1 MSQDRQTDIMGS
13 TPTHTWS
20 LFISW
25 RRWKN
30 SDYGL
35 LLVTTGFTIATMSRS
50 LCVFGSEAGDPAG
63 LRFSVTHNINH
74 VTEVGQ
80 TEQEIH
86 LKCAGTARAGGR
98 HCAPELITKW
108 PHAAGSGCYCF
119 SELKSKPGTFRPHP
133 GTAWITEYSK
143 TSGIYVVWSLNS
155 WNQCLIIQHRRFFY
169 SNLSIL
175 SRGSRA
181 EWNEKRGERG
191 SWLSRM
197 RGIPSVQKPEC
208 WLCILPAGQFSWAK
222 LQPPPGSDRYSSDTR
237 RQLYGALSHLWKEQ
251 QG

>member
-1 MSQDRQTDIMGS
+1 
-13 TPTHTWS
+13 
-20 LFISW
+20 
-25 RRWKN
+25 
-30 SDYGL
+30 
-35 LLVTTGFTIATMSRS
+35 MSRS

-119 SELKSKPGTFRPHP
+119 NELKSKPGTFGPLP
-133 GTAWITEYSK
+133 GTAWITEFSK

-155 WNQCLIIQHRRFFY
+155 WNQCLIIWQRRFLCVFTAI
-169 SNLSIL
+169 SPLFCHEEVEQN
-175 SRGSRA
+175 GMK
-181 EWNEKRGERG
+181 NGEKEGADSAKWEEFCRYKRV
-191 SWLSRM
+191 LTVHFTCR
-197 RGIPSVQKPEC
+197 SVFMSEA
-208 WLCILPAGQFSWAK
+208 PAS
-222 LQPPPGSDRYSSDTR
+222 TR
-237 RQLYGALSHLWKEQ
+237 
-251 QG
+251 